1 MRTYKI
7 QPAAF
12 TDQVTDDGEQL
23 TKKPYP
29 IVVREN
35 GEIVGSPLHVAVIGF
50 VRDLARQE
58 VDMPWSGVLVAGRPI
73 YPVVGSYVIVQ
84 DRKGRWSTLATAV
97 ESFEPLPDERRDPG
111 ELEGGERSRGVH
123 ASHCCIRH
131 GCKYGDPHC
140 PVAKTREVEQEY
152 DCEQCDDD
160 AEAQPVSRE
169 ELRKLLADFA
179 AEVGM
184 DLEAERLDWGPGTEQ
199 VFERLAE
206 KLGIRR

>member
-12 TDQVTDDGEQL
+12 TDQVTDDGQQL

-35 GEIVGSPLHVAVIGF
+35 GEIIGSPLHVAVIGF

-84 DRKGRWSTLATAV
+84 DRKGRWSTLSTAV
-97 ESFEPLPDERRDPG
+97 ESFVPLPDERRDPG
-111 ELEGGERSRGVH
+111 N
-123 ASHCCIRH
+123 
-131 GCKYGDPHC
+131 
-140 PVAKTREVEQEY
+140 
-152 DCEQCDDD
+152 
-160 AEAQPVSRE
+160 AEPQPVTRE
-169 ELRKLLADFA
+169 ELERLLADFA
-179 AEVGM
+179 AEVEM
-184 DLEAERLDWGPGTEQ
+184 DVAAERSGYGPGT
-199 VFERLAE
+199 VKMAE
-206 KLGIRR
+206 KIAERLGIRR